1 MISRRPGRP
10 HRDDSTPDA
19 RDKLLDA
26 GLASCVEQGIAGTTL
41 RDVAKRAGLTPA
53 LLHYYFADKPGLI
66 EAVASE
72 RVLPVIDALGSE
84 ALAGG
89 TDPATIAIQFVDAVF
104 ALVERFPWLPGL
116 WVREVLASSGGLRQF
131 LLQRV
136 AERIPRPLALQFAA
150 AQQTGQ
156 LAQDIEPRLL
166 VVSLIGLSLFP
177 LAAAPLWQGAFNDPA
192 LGRERLRQH
201 THALL
206 RAALEPR
213 HET

>member
-1 MISRRPGRP
+1 MKPRRPGRP
-10 HRDDSTPDA
+10 NRDDAA
-19 RDKLLDA
+19 RDTREQLLDA

-53 LLHYYFADKPGLI
+53 LLHYYFADKSGLV

-72 RVLPVIDALGSE
+72 RVLPVIDALGSDSQS
-84 ALAGG
+84 GG
-89 TDPATIAIQFVDAVF
+89 QDPATIAIDFVDSVF

-131 LLQRV
+131 LLQHV
-136 AERIPRPLALQFAA
+136 AERIPRPLARQFAA
-150 AQQTGQ
+150 AQQAGR
-156 LAQDIEPRLL
+156 LAADIEPRLL

-213 HET
+213 DEN

>member
-1 MISRRPGRP
+1 MTPSRPGRP
-10 HRDDSTPDA
+10 SRDHSTPEA
-19 RDKLLDA
+19 RERLLDA

-41 RDVAKRAGLTPA
+41 RAVAKRAGLTAA
-53 LLHYYFADKPGLI
+53 LLHYYFADKSGLV
-66 EAVASE
+66 EAVAHE

-84 ALAGG
+84 SQTSAHDPAALASH
-89 TDPATIAIQFVDAVF
+89 FVDSVF

-116 WVREVLASSGGLRQF
+116 WVREVLASNGGLRQF
-131 LLQRV
+131 LLQHV
-136 AERIPRPLALQFAA
+136 AERIPRPLARQFAA
-150 AQQTGQ
+150 AQQAGR
-156 LAQDIEPRLL
+156 LAADLDPRLL

-213 HET
+213 HAP